1 MCSISSKKRVKC
13 SNSSCHFVY
22 QFQDIIHPL
31 INDKGYVV
39 FKCPNCGNLTK
50 TKVNNIDIY
59 DLHPNFVRAYELDEY
74 TGDIIE
80 MDSIDDDFKSEDKI
94 SVENR
99 IWDTKSIEF
108 YKRCQTVIDQNS
120 SKISKELKDIENA
133 YLASIFVARDIER
146 LLFKI
151 NIEGQDCLLI
161 KRINSERDF
170 TTDNLVFVGTN
181 ELKIK
186 SLANGVYDRDYCYNI
201 LDNAL
206 RRWNVLSNQIV
217 FVSPFIGFD
226 YKTDKYDGQ
235 IIKYWRWLDEIIDI
249 GKTIFVTRKK
259 TINRLKE
266 ALRNKERTY
275 DVLKEWDA
283 LSDLLK
289 VADRYDGRKQDANK
303 SRVQTYSDSKFHAK
317 FYAGIIDE
325 DVEVLM
331 GSYNIHQGK
340 SLENITFHRYPRKEF
355 QKRFLDP
362 FKIKITDFIQKEDY
376 FQSALIEINNDDV
389 NTTLLNHSKYKE
401 LIYPYL

>member
-13 SNSSCHFVY
+13 SNSSCNFVY

-31 INDKGYVV
+31 VNDRGYVV
-39 FKCPNCGNLTK
+39 FKCPNCGNFTK

-59 DLHPNFVRAYELDEY
+59 DSHSNFVRAYELDKY
-74 TGDIIE
+74 TDDIIE

-94 SVENR
+94 SVENK
-99 IWDTKSIEF
+99 IWDTESIEF
-108 YKRCQTVIDQNS
+108 YRRCQTVIDQNS
-120 SKISKELKDIENA
+120 GKISEELKNIEHV
-133 YLASIFVARDIER
+133 YLASINCARDIEK
-146 LLFKI
+146 LCFKI

-206 RRWNVLSNQIV
+206 RRWNVLSNLIV

-226 YKTDKYDGQ
+226 YKTDKYDEQ

-266 ALRNKERTY
+266 ALNNKERTY

-289 VADRYDGRKQDANK
+289 VAAEYNGKKKDASK
-303 SRVQTYSDSKFHAK
+303 SRVQTLGDSKFHAK

-325 DVEVLM
+325 TVEVLM

-340 SLENITFHRYPRKEF
+340 SLENITFLRYPINEF
-355 QKRFLDP
+355 QQKFLDP
-362 FKIKITDFIQKEDY
+362 FKIKITDFIHKENN
-376 FQSALIEINNDDV
+376 FQSALIDINNKNV
-389 NTTLLNHSKYKE
+389 NTTLQDHSKYKE
-401 LIYPYL
+401 LISTYL

>member
-22 QFQDIIHPL
+22 QFRDIIHPL

-39 FKCPNCGNLTK
+39 FKCPKCGHCTK
-50 TKVNNIDIY
+50 TKVNNTDIY
-59 DLHPNFVRAYELDEY
+59 DSHPYSLNAYEIDEY
-74 TGDIIE
+74 IDDVIE

-94 SVENR
+94 SVENK
-99 IWDTKSIEF
+99 IWDTESIEF
-108 YKRCQTVIDQNS
+108 YRRCQTVIDQNS
-120 SKISKELKDIENA
+120 GKISKKLKDIENA

-226 YKTDKYDGQ
+226 YKTDKYDEQ
-235 IIKYWRWLDEIIDI
+235 IIKY
-249 GKTIFVTRKK
+249 
-259 TINRLKE
+259 
-266 ALRNKERTY
+266 
-275 DVLKEWDA
+275 
-283 LSDLLK
+283 
-289 VADRYDGRKQDANK
+289 
-303 SRVQTYSDSKFHAK
+303 
-317 FYAGIIDE
+317 
-325 DVEVLM
+325 
-331 GSYNIHQGK
+331 
-340 SLENITFHRYPRKEF
+340 
-355 QKRFLDP
+355 
-362 FKIKITDFIQKEDY
+362 
-376 FQSALIEINNDDV
+376 
-389 NTTLLNHSKYKE
+389 
-401 LIYPYL
+401 

>member
-94 SVENR
+94 SVENK

-226 YKTDKYDGQ
+226 YKTDKYDEQ

-340 SLENITFHRYPRKEF
+340 SLENITFNRYPRKEF